1 MVQGISVLN
10 SVEGQL
16 THVRVLP
23 DSNQFSAVNDYSI
36 YFVTANV
43 MDMFSYIVIQF
54 PKEFY

>member
-1 MVQGISVLN
+1 MLN